1 MKKLNAYLLAVAL
14 LLGMTQCK
22 KEQPA
27 SGTTTDGG
35 ETVYITMKVD
45 NGGRHIVYPGTGA
58 VVYGEGDVIYVG
70 NDGHYVGSLTYQNGA
85 FSGNITSP
93 STADYLH
100 FYFVGGQTPSVTP
113 QAGSTTDF
121 TVSIADQSNKLPVL
135 SYGKSNTKYIDGN
148 TAYTCMLEN
157 KCGLV
162 KFVPSISTSE
172 AITVSGMKT
181 MATINFAT
189 PGITPTATTG
199 AMTLYSESNA
209 AKWAILLPQEQ
220 IQNANVS
227 IAGNDLIAG
236 TVNVTAVTDNMYYD
250 AGVEIPIT
258 LYAPAGAIG
267 GKFTINSNGGQVRFS
282 QGNLQFQGST
292 GTWRFATN
300 QYDFVGGYEYGQGPD
315 YGNVYEGDS
324 KCSNA
329 NIDRNYSGWIDQ
341 FGWGTSGYYVS
352 WGPYRYN
359 PWDYQEE
366 ATNYYNN
373 GLSGTNYDW
382 GVYHSAGTDGHGSVI
397 VDRNGHATTVNWR
410 TLTWQEWSYVLGTRK
425 VMVNGTQKAS
435 YGLGVVNGVHGLII
449 LPDNWDGRVCSSFTY
464 GNQQFPNV
472 FSSNSTPTWDDME
485 TVGCV
490 FLPSGGWRRGKEI
503 RGMASNTGY
512 YWTATNYS
520 SQAGRYML
528 FGGSSGSVYID
539 DNQYTNKYHGH
550 CVRVVTDAPAQ

>member
-1 MKKLNAYLLAVAL
+1 MKKLNTYLLAVAL

-45 NGGRHIVYPGTGA
+45 NGGRHFVYPGTGA

-70 NDGHYVGSLTYQNGA
+70 NGGHYVGSLTYHDGA

-121 TVSIADQSNKLPVL
+121 TVSIADQSSKLPVL

-220 IQNANVS
+220 IQDASVS
-227 IAGNDLIAG
+227 IASDDFIAG
-236 TVNVTAVTDNMYYD
+236 TVNVTAVTANMYYD

-267 GKFTINSNGGQVRFS
+267 GKFTINSNGDQVRFS

-300 QYDFVGGYEYGQGPD
+300 QYDFVGGYEYGHGPD

-341 FGWGTSGYYVS
+341 FGWGTSGYFMS
-352 WGPYRYN
+352 GGPYRFD
-359 PWDYQEE
+359 PWNWEMEE
-366 ATNYYNN
+366 NYYV
-373 GLSGTNYDW
+373 GQLYGTNYDW
-382 GVYHSAGTDGHGSVI
+382 GVYHSAGTNGHGNVI
-397 VDRNGHATTVNWR
+397 IDRNGVATTADWR
-410 TLTWQEWSYVLGTRK
+410 TLTKEEWSYVLSTRK
-425 VMVNGTQKAS
+425 VMVNGSQKAS

-512 YWTATNYS
+512 YWSASNYS
-520 SQAGRYML
+520 SARGYNMYFYGDNVGFDYQAKYM
-528 FGGSSGSVYID
+528 G
-539 DNQYTNKYHGH
+539 N
-550 CVRVVTDAPAQ
+550 CVRVVTSAQ